1 VLSARGGVLLGILQ
15 MGYMDTGPPPH
26 RYDHRPS
33 VPVIEIVLNEAQLQQ
48 VCMGLSSPNP
58 NIIVFGCTDDKTA
71 GQCTIYLLPWSHI
84 KAIRRHEIGHCNGWP
99 ADHPR

>member
-1 VLSARGGVLLGILQ
+1 

-26 RYDHRPS
+26 RYDHRPHM
-33 VPVIEIVLNEAQLQQ
+33 PVIEVVLNERQLQM
-48 VCMGLSSPNP
+48 VCLNQYSE
-58 NIIVFGCTDDKTA
+58 NIIVFGCTDDKVP
-71 GQCTIYLLPWSHI
+71 GKCTIYLLPWEHI